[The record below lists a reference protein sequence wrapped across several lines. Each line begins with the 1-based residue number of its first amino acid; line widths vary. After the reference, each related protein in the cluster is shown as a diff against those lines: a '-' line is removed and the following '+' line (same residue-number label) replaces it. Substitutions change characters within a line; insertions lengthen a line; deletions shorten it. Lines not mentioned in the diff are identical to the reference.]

1 LTRAADA
8 IELSKSQGQTEALK
22 AFRQRI

>member
-1 LTRAADA
+1 MDDA

-22 AFRQRI
+22 TFRRRI